1 MDKRMENKVSRA
13 SEIIQEI
20 KHILVE
26 DIQLNVAP
34 EEILDNYS
42 LLESGLALD
51 SILIAELITRIEDRF
66 GLQFDDNVL
75 NAELFNNLSLLAGFV
90 AQRLREVQFNARDSQ
105 SEEVAC

>member
-1 MDKRMENKVSRA
+1 MENKVTRA

-20 KHILVE
+20 KHILIE
-26 DIQLNVAP
+26 DMQLHVIP
-34 EEILDNYS
+34 EEIPDNYS

-66 GLQFDDNVL
+66 GLRFDDNVL

-90 AQRLREVQFNARDSQ
+90 AQIQPTALFNMRDSQ
-105 SEEVAC
+105 SEEAKC

>member
-1 MDKRMENKVSRA
+1 MEIKMIEA

-20 KHILVE
+20 KHILVK
-26 DIQLNVAP
+26 DMQLNMVP
-34 EEILDNYS
+34 EEIPDNYS

-51 SILIAELITRIEDRF
+51 SILIAELITRIEDRL
-66 GLQFDDNVL
+66 GLRFDDNVL
-75 NAELFNNLSLLAGFV
+75 NDKLFNNLSLLAGFV